1 MTVIKEKKPS
11 GQEGIKEASVYLKGN
26 ILEELA
32 DSNPYV
38 SDESY
43 ELLKFH
49 GSYQGYD
56 RDTATERKKA
66 GLEKEWEF
74 MLRMKCPGGR
84 LNALQ
89 YLALDEIAGKYAN
102 GTLRITTRQTFQFHC
117 IVKNN
122 LKKHIAAINELL
134 LTTLGGCGDV
144 VRNITCTAAPI
155 NDKIHAKLLADTYAV
170 NDFTMPKTSAYHEI
184 WLDGENVAR
193 TPDNENYE
201 PLYGKFYLPRKFK
214 IGLATPDDNSID
226 IMTHDLAIILLF
238 KGDELE
244 GYNICV
250 GGGLGMTHN
259 KPETYPRLATPIAF
273 VKPDELLKATEA
285 VIKLQRDHGDRS
297 DRKHSRLKYVVEEN
311 GIEWTRKTLE
321 EYFGSKMADPR
332 PMPAFKIP
340 DHMGWHDQKDGKWF
354 LGIPVS
360 SGRIGDFGDVK
371 VRTGLRDVIKKF
383 GMNITLTAD
392 QNIIL
397 CDIAE
402 NQKAEITSLL
412 KSYGIKLAEDL
423 TPVYKNFLACVA
435 LPTCGKALAE
445 AERVKLPLVTEV
457 EKTLDKHGL
466 INEKMAIRIAGCPN
480 GCSRPYVG
488 DIGII
493 GRIPGHYAI
502 FVGGDFEGTRLN
514 KKILERVPLE
524 NVPEVLDVLFEKFK
538 GERKTAEGFGDFAHR
553 IGGDVMSKLVE
564 EKLSSKYKWAKAE
577 G

>member
-1 MTVIKEKKPS
+1 MTKEKKPTS
-11 GQEGIKEASVYLKGN
+11 QEAIKESSIYLKGN
-26 ILEELA
+26 IVKELEN
-32 DSNPYV
+32 DSLFV

-66 GLEKEWEF
+66 KLDKEWEF

-84 LNALQ
+84 LTASQ
-89 YLALDEIAGKYAN
+89 YLALDKIAEDYAN

-117 IVKNN
+117 IVKKD

-134 LTTLGGCGDV
+134 LTTMGGCGDV
-144 VRNITCTAAPI
+144 VRNVTCTAAPI
-155 NDKIHAKLLADTYAV
+155 KDKIHERLLSDTLAI
-170 NDFTMPKTSAYHEI
+170 NDFTMPKTSSYHEI

-226 IMTHDLAIILLF
+226 VMTHDLAIILLF

-250 GGGLGMTHN
+250 GGGLGQTHN
-259 KPETYPRLATPIAF
+259 KPETYARLATPIAF
-273 VKPDELLKATEA
+273 VKPDELIKATEA
-285 VIKLQRDHGDRS
+285 VIKLQRDHGDRT
-297 DRKHSRLKYVVEEN
+297 DRKHSRLKYVVQEN

-321 EYFGSKMADPR
+321 EYFGAKMEDAR
-332 PMPAFKIP
+332 PMPAFQIP
-340 DHMGWHDQKDGKWF
+340 DNMGWRDQKDGKWF

-360 SGRIGDFGDVK
+360 SGRIGDFENEK
-371 VRTGLRDVIKKF
+371 LRTALREVITKF

-397 CDIAE
+397 CDVAE
-402 NQKAEITSLL
+402 GQKEEVTSML
-412 KSYGIKLAEDL
+412 KSFDIKLAEDL
-423 TPVYKNFLACVA
+423 TPVDKNFLACVA

-445 AERVKLPLVTEV
+445 AERVRIPLLAEV
-457 EKTLDKHGL
+457 ENVLEKHGL
-466 INEKMAIRIAGCPN
+466 KEERMAIRIAGCPN

-488 DIGII
+488 DIGIV

-514 KKILERVPLE
+514 KKILERVPFE
-524 NVPEVLDVLFEKFK
+524 NIPEVLDVIFAKFK
-538 GERKTAEGFGDFAHR
+538 GERKSGEGFGDFSHR
-553 IGGDVMSKLVE
+553 FGEANISRLVE
-564 EKLSSKYKWAKAE
+564 ENLSSKYKWAKAE
-577 G
+577 V

>member
-1 MTVIKEKKPS
+1 MAVPDKKPS

-38 SDESY
+38 SDETY

-56 RDTATERKKA
+56 RDTATALKKA
-66 GLEKEWEF
+66 GKEKHWEF

-84 LNALQ
+84 LTAHQ
-89 YLALDEIAGKYAN
+89 YLVLDDICEKYAN

-122 LKKHIAAINELL
+122 LKKHIAALNEVLL
-134 LTTLGGCGDV
+134 STLGGCGDV
-144 VRNITCTAAPI
+144 VRNVICTAAPI
-155 NDKIHAKLLADTYAV
+155 KDKIHERLLSDTRMLAELCS
-170 NDFTMPKTSAYHEI
+170 PKTSAYHEI
-184 WLDGENVAR
+184 WMDGENVAR
-193 TPDNENYE
+193 TPDNENLE

-214 IGLATPDDNSID
+214 IGLATTDDNSID
-226 IMTHDLAIILLF
+226 VLTHDLAIVLLF

-244 GYNICV
+244 GYNIYL

-259 KPETYPRLATPIAF
+259 KPETYARLATPIAF
-273 VKPDELLKATEA
+273 VKPDQLAKVTEA
-285 VIKLQRDHGDRS
+285 VVKLQRDHGDRS
-297 DRKHSRLKYVVEEN
+297 NRKHSRLKYVVQEN

-321 EYFGSKMADPR
+321 EYFGEKFEDAR
-332 PMPAFKIP
+332 PTAAFQIP
-340 DHMGWHDQKDGKWF
+340 DNMGWREQKDGKWF

-360 SGRIGDFGDVK
+360 SGRIGDRPDEQ
-371 VRTGLRDVIKKF
+371 VRTGLREVIKKF

-397 CDIAE
+397 CDIEEA
-402 NQKAEITSLL
+402 QKDEITKLL

-445 AERVKLPLVTEV
+445 AERVKLPLVADV
-457 EKTLDKHGL
+457 EKVLEKHGL
-466 INEKMAIRIAGCPN
+466 IDERIAIRIAGCPN

-488 DIGII
+488 DIGIV
-493 GRIPGHYAI
+493 GRIPDHYALFI
-502 FVGGDFEGTRLN
+502 GGDFEGTRLN
-514 KKILERVPLE
+514 TKIFDRVPFV
-524 NVPEVLDVLFEKFK
+524 NIPEVLDLLFGKFTA
-538 GERKTAEGFGDFAHR
+538 GRKASEGFGDFAHR
-553 IGGDVMSKLVE
+553 VGEIALGKFVE
-564 EKLSSKYKWAKAE
+564 ESLIGKYKWAKAE
-577 G
+577 A